1 MIDTD
6 FPFVSWPAYF
16 ALCHYILCII
26 YPSDGKYWVI
36 FLLKGDETSMELNM
50 SADEVLGHIV
60 QLHNTG
66 ESLAKKN
73 VKKLHPDLMKNAL
86 YYYPKLGTCFAKD
99 RSG

>member
-1 MIDTD
+1 
-6 FPFVSWPAYF
+6 
-16 ALCHYILCII
+16 
-26 YPSDGKYWVI
+26 
-36 FLLKGDETSMELNM
+36 MELNM

-86 YYYPKLGTCFAKD
+86 YYYPSWEHALQKTGV
-99 RSG
+99 GNIVH